1 MIALLIGCDLIQT
14 IQAAFG
20 CPNLSHVL
28 CKIKILLQGIIWLT
42 RQSRPIF
49 VFRRPQLMARS
60 IPGISASCPPIITKT
75 LTQNLVDMKMRSIS
89 AQSAGFPLFLSCFV
103 LMIAG
108 CSKPRTN
115 TETNSSDAQ
124 TTESAENAAANAD
137 GWRPL
142 FNGKDLTGWT
152 PKIRFSKL
160 GEDPLKTFRVE
171 DGILSVNYDQYEDK
185 FKARFGHLFYNTPFS
200 NYDLRVEY
208 RFVGQQLS
216 DGAGW
221 ARMNSGLMLHG
232 QDPSQMTLDQTFP
245 ASIEV
250 QFKGSDPAGKSEP
263 TLRCCTPGTN
273 VVRDGKLFTQHCF
286 DSTGPKVPV
295 GEWITVLIEV
305 RGSKVIRHK
314 VGDEVVL
321 EYQQP
326 QLDERI
332 PEVMNG
338 LKVSEEI
345 VQDWYEGKTK
355 PEDYQLSSGT
365 ISLQSESHP
374 IEFRR
379 VEIRELE

>member
-1 MIALLIGCDLIQT
+1 MQQAKDRYRNELKRRSNHGIGR
-14 IQAAFG
+14 
-20 CPNLSHVL
+20 
-28 CKIKILLQGIIWLT
+28 KY
-42 RQSRPIF
+42 
-49 VFRRPQLMARS
+49 
-60 IPGISASCPPIITKT
+60 AS
-75 LTQNLVDMKMRSIS
+75 
-89 AQSAGFPLFLSCFV
+89 
-103 LMIAG
+103 
-108 CSKPRTN
+108 
-115 TETNSSDAQ
+115 
-124 TTESAENAAANAD
+124 ANAD

-152 PKIRFSKL
+152 PKIRFSEL

-185 FKARFGHLFYNTPFS
+185 FKARFGHLFYDTPFS

-232 QDPSQMTLDQTFP
+232 QDPALMTIDQTFP

-250 QFKGSDPAGKSEP
+250 QLKGSDPNGKSEP

-273 VVRDGKLFTQHCF
+273 VFRDGKLFTQHCF

-295 GEWITVLIEV
+295 GEWITVVIEV
-305 RGSKVIRHK
+305 RGNKVIRHK

-326 QLDERI
+326 QLDDRI

-338 LKVSEEI
+338 LKVSEE
-345 VQDWYEGKTK
+345 VVDEWYKDKTK
-355 PEDYQLSSGT
+355 PEDYLLSSGT

-379 VEIRELE
+379 VEIREIQ